1 MPYLHTNDVRLY
13 YEDHRAA
20 ASSGEE
26 IAAVLIHGWLCDCA
40 DWFAQRDWLASRGR
54 VVCLDLRGHG
64 RSSVP
69 DCGYSPRDMAADLL
83 ALFDY
88 LRLAR
93 AVLIAH
99 SSGAEVAA
107 TAAVNWPGRVRA
119 LIMIDPAYGIA
130 AADRDQCERLSADL
144 AGPDAATVASRYVA
158 RLDTGQ
164 TPAGLAR
171 LHRTRP
177 LGYPAVVIRRS
188 YDDFTFGP
196 DAIRIRPRT
205 EAFLSGR
212 VAPMLAIYR
221 NATRAAVGRAFIGRP
236 GDRVLT
242 YPGAGHWLHQEQP
255 ARFAADVDNWLKE
268 ER

>member
-1 MPYLHTNDVRLY
+1 MLGWHLITRVN
-13 YEDHRAA
+13 EDAQPVKIVQAA
-20 ASSGEE
+20 AGALGERMAGTHSHAE
-26 IAAVLIHGWLCDCA
+26 GFLPQHLGDVP
-40 DWFAQRDWLASRGR
+40 
-54 VVCLDLRGHG
+54 DLRGHG

-69 DCGYSPRDMAADLL
+69 DRGYSPRDMAADLL

-88 LRLAR
+88 LRLAQ

-119 LIMIDPAYGIA
+119 LIMLDPAYGIA

-205 EAFLSGR
+205 ETFLSGR